1 MTPLAGVH
9 AIGSRKLP
17 EPRSP
22 RFQPLRAGI
31 RNVWEYDDQEFWF
44 AGGRLIL
51 RGPNTAGKSKALEL
65 LLPFVLD
72 GETRPERLDPFGGRS
87 KTMYWN
93 LIDFNPERRS
103 EIGYC
108 WLEFGRVDGEGQ
120 DHFVTCVV
128 GMRATRGSDRKVET
142 WFAVTPQRVGVDLEF
157 RAPDRRLLAPDRFK
171 RALDGRS
178 TYSSN
183 ARDHRRAVDLAL
195 FGLGTQRFDSL
206 IHLLLQLRQPKLSE
220 KLNVAKLTG
229 VLSDALPPLEHHRL
243 ELLARNFARL
253 DADAAELERLQRS
266 CEELARFL
274 DAYRNYARV
283 QVRLAADG
291 VRTANNRLDEVTR
304 TEREQSQQVAAANAE
319 LSEIEQHKRDLET
332 RQATLQGQLD
342 GLDLSKAIEL
352 SRLEDQAV
360 RAERAASQAS
370 ETAGR
375 DARSADRDA
384 AESSQLG
391 EAAVVVEAERDSLLE
406 RMTSAGAAAG
416 LEDVAR
422 AHRDRL
428 ISEPRDARRALEA
441 AAERHKLKVFQVRA
455 AAGDEDRAVAQV
467 NRWGEHLEEAEQA
480 EQESEQALERASR
493 HREDAE
499 SALSRNADA
508 WVGALAPGL
517 RHRITLPDQLGARA
531 LEAVLDARGADA
543 AGRDF
548 VRQLCGPARKR
559 LSGEQAELL
568 AGLRRLEEE
577 RNALGARREAVA
589 NEQDDAPAPTPG
601 RPANRPDGLVPLWRC
616 VDFHPSLDPG
626 KRAGLEAALEAAG
639 LLDALVSPEGRL
651 VDPEALD
658 TAIAAGP
665 APDGRTLNSWLLPDG
680 DLIAPSA
687 VQAALATV
695 SAGDTGASN
704 TWVAFDGRWAVAA
717 LSGRWGKP
725 QACFVG
731 ASARAAARKRR
742 LTQIDT
748 EIAELEAAAEAVRR
762 EHEAIVSLAQA
773 LDRAEQQFPGT
784 GALRDLMR
792 DEQRMQHDLV
802 RMQQLA
808 AEARTML
815 TEATAVLDRATAAL
829 RQAEQAAGCRAG
841 AVDGVLDAIAGW
853 REALIDAAHKVEEA
867 ARAAG
872 AAARALDRARS
883 SLDHAR
889 ESASHARQS
898 GTEAARLRAEFE
910 ERRQAVGADVEAV
923 LARKAEL
930 DAALAAAGDRL
941 GELSSQR
948 DAARDRISAARTEL
962 ERARTERIDRE
973 DKRTERLQALAGVGA
988 TELAELAL
996 GPLDSERDLTQV
1008 TAGLGFAR
1016 SAADRL
1022 SAVATDQA
1030 ARDRATNRLH
1040 DAYSDLRSRLASDF
1054 DPHLDTRE
1062 GLFLCFARLNGNPV
1076 GAIRLAGALEEQ
1088 VSRRR
1093 EMLSVEERDIIEQHL
1108 MSEVGSHLGERIHAA
1123 WTHVHRMNEQL
1134 AQHPTR
1140 SGVLLKLAWEVHP
1153 DAGGGAS
1160 EALKLLRREVG
1171 LLTAPERELLGN
1183 FLAARVRAA
1192 REEGEGVDTVQNMA
1206 DALDYRRWHHFTV
1219 MKRTDGKWERFTSRT
1234 QGHGSGG
1241 EQAKLAHLP
1250 LFAATAGYYATA
1262 SAVAP
1267 RLLMLDEAFAGID
1280 DDQRADCL
1288 GMLVELD
1295 LDVVLTNFNEWGCYP
1310 QVPAIAI
1317 YHLERVEGQKGV
1329 AALRYV
1335 WDGRVRREHDPFFE
1349 SLEPEPEG
1357 LLAPEVTGG

>member
-1 MTPLAGVH
+1 MNPLAGVQ
-9 AIGSRKLP
+9 AIGRRNLP

-120 DHFVTCVV
+120 EHFVTCVV

-142 WFAVTPQRVGVDLEF
+142 WFAVSPQRIGVDLEF

-171 RALDGRS
+171 RALDGRG

-195 FGLGTQRFDSL
+195 FGLGTQRFESL

-220 KLNVAKLTG
+220 KLNMAKLTG

-274 DAYRNYARV
+274 DAYRTYARV

-319 LSEIEQHKRDLET
+319 LSEIERHKRDLET
-332 RQATLQGQLD
+332 RQATLQGQLN
-342 GLDLSKAIEL
+342 GLDLSRAVEL

-360 RAERAASQAS
+360 GAERAAAQAS
-370 ETAGR
+370 EIAGR
-375 DARSADRDA
+375 DARAADRDT
-384 AESSQLG
+384 AESAQRG
-391 EAAVVVEAERDSLLE
+391 ESAGREEAERDSHLD
-406 RMTSAGAAAG
+406 RMMSAAAAAG
-416 LEDVAR
+416 LEDVVQ

-428 ISEPRDARRALEA
+428 LSEPRDARRALEA
-441 AAERHKLKVFQVRA
+441 AGERHKLKVFQVRA

-467 NRWGEHLEEAEQA
+467 NRCGEHLEQAEQA
-480 EQESEQALERASR
+480 EQESERALERATR

-499 SALSRNADA
+499 SALSRDVDA
-508 WVGALAPGL
+508 WAGALAPGL
-517 RHRITLPDQLGARA
+517 RHLIPLPDQIGARA
-531 LEAVLDARGADA
+531 LEAVLDAGGADA

-548 VRQLCGPARKR
+548 VRQLCGPTRKR

-568 AGLRRLEEE
+568 AGLRRLEDE

-601 RPANRPDGLVPLWRC
+601 RPVNRPDGLVPLWRC

-626 KRAGLEAALEAAG
+626 ERAGLEAALEAAG

-651 VDPEALD
+651 VDPEVLD
-658 TAIAAGP
+658 TVIAAGP
-665 APDGRTLNSWLLPDG
+665 APDGRTLNSWLVPDG
-680 DLIAPSA
+680 DLIAPAA
-687 VQAALATV
+687 VQATLAMV
-695 SAGDTGASN
+695 GAGYTGAA
-704 TWVAFDGRWAVAA
+704 TWVGLDGRWAGGT

-742 LTQIDT
+742 LTEIDIQIS
-748 EIAELEAAAEAVRR
+748 ELETAAGAVRR
-762 EHEAIVSLAQA
+762 ELEALVSLAQA

-792 DEQRMQHDLV
+792 DEQRMQGDLV
-802 RMQQLA
+802 KMQQLTA
-808 AEARTML
+808 GARTKL
-815 TEATAVLDRATAAL
+815 SEATTVLDRATAAL
-829 RQAEQAAGCRAG
+829 RQAEQTSGCRAA

-853 REALIDAAHKVEEA
+853 REALIDAAHQVEEA

-889 ESASHARQS
+889 ESASRARQS
-898 GTEAARLRAEFE
+898 GTEAARLRGEFE

-930 DAALAAAGDRL
+930 DAALAAAGNRL
-941 GELSSQR
+941 GVLSSQR
-948 DAARDRISAARTEL
+948 DAARDRITAARTEL

-973 DKRTERLQALAGVGA
+973 DKRTESLQALAGVAA

-1022 SAVATDQA
+1022 SAVATEQA

-1040 DAYSDLRSRLASDF
+1040 DAYGDLRSRLASDF

-1062 GLFLCFARLNGNPV
+1062 GLFLCFAKLNGNPV

-1153 DAGGGAS
+1153 DAGTDAD

-1183 FLAARVRAA
+1183 FLAGRVRAA
-1192 REEGEGVDTVQNMA
+1192 REEGDGVDSVQNMA
-1206 DALDYRRWHHFTV
+1206 DALDYRRWHQFTV
-1219 MKRTDGKWERFTSRT
+1219 MKRSDGKWERFTSRT

-1262 SAVAP
+1262 SPVAP

-1317 YHLERVEGQKGV
+1317 YHLERVEGQRGV

-1357 LLAPEVTGG
+1357 LLDPEVTGG